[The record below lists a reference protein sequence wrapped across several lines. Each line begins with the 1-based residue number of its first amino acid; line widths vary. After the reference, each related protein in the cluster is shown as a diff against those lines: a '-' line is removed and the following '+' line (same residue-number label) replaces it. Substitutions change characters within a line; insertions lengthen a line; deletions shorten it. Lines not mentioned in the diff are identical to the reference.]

1 MDFVI
6 LSLVMLAIGI
16 YGLLTK
22 HHLLKIFVSIELIAT
37 AATLNFVML
46 ASTMSKG
53 VGQAFLI
60 LAFSTDTAVSALILA
75 LLVIVSKKY
84 GTSDISKI
92 MPTEPAEEEAEEEQ
106 EYSEA
111 KQ

>member
-6 LSLVMLAIGI
+6 LSMVMLAIGV

-22 HHLLKIFVSIELIAT
+22 RHLLKIFISIELIAT

-46 ASTMSKG
+46 GINNLG
-53 VGQAFLI
+53 VSQAFLI
-60 LAFSTDTAVSALILA
+60 LAFSTDTAVSAVILA
-75 LLVIVSKKY
+75 LLVVVSKKY

-92 MPTEPAEEEAEEEQ
+92 VKPLEVEEEQNSEAEE
-106 EYSEA
+106 
-111 KQ
+111 

>member
-22 HHLLKIFVSIELIAT
+22 RQLLKVFISVELIAT
-37 AATLNFVML
+37 GATLNFVTL
-46 ASTMSKG
+46 ASAMNKG
-53 VGQAFLI
+53 LGEVFLI
-60 LAFSTDTAVSALILA
+60 LAFSTDTAISAVILA

-84 GTSDISKI
+84 GTSDISEIVK
-92 MPTEPAEEEAEEEQ
+92 MEDKGESEAEL
-106 EYSEA
+106 
-111 KQ
+111 

>member
-16 YGLLTK
+16 YGLLTNRQ
-22 HHLLKIFVSIELIAT
+22 LLKVFISVELIAT

-46 ASTMSKG
+46 ASSMG
-53 VGQAFLI
+53 VGLGQAFLV
-60 LAFSTDTAVSALILA
+60 LAFSTDTAVSGVILA

-84 GTSDISKI
+84 GTSDMGKI
-92 MPTEPAEEEAEEEQ
+92 IQMLQ
-106 EYSEA
+106 DKGDSEDET
-111 KQ
+111 Q

>member
-16 YGLLTK
+16 YGLLTNRQ
-22 HHLLKIFVSIELIAT
+22 LLKVFISVELIAT

-46 ASTMSKG
+46 AGAQGLS
-53 VGQAFLI
+53 QAMLI
-60 LAFSTDTAVSALILA
+60 LAFSTDTAVSGVILA

-84 GTSDISKI
+84 GTSDMGKI
-92 MPTEPAEEEAEEEQ
+92 IQMLQDKGENEVDAQ
-106 EYSEA
+106 
-111 KQ
+111 

>member
-16 YGLLTK
+16 YGLLTNRQ
-22 HHLLKIFVSIELIAT
+22 LLKVFISVELIAT

-46 ASTMSKG
+46 ASSAG
-53 VGQAFLI
+53 VALGQAFLI
-60 LAFSTDTAVSALILA
+60 LAFSTDTAVSGVILA

-84 GTSDISKI
+84 GTSDMGKI
-92 MPTEPAEEEAEEEQ
+92 IQLMQEKGETEVEAQ
-106 EYSEA
+106 
-111 KQ
+111 

>member
-16 YGLLTK
+16 YGLLTNRQ
-22 HHLLKIFVSIELIAT
+22 LLKVFISVELIAT

-46 ASTMSKG
+46 ASSLG
-53 VGQAFLI
+53 VGLGQAFLI
-60 LAFSTDTAVSALILA
+60 LAFSTDTAVSGVILA

-84 GTSDISKI
+84 GTSDMGKI
-92 MPTEPAEEEAEEEQ
+92 IQMMQQKGETEVDEQ
-106 EYSEA
+106 
-111 KQ
+111 